1 MFREICQVS
10 YQTIT
15 NLSLDSQNLS
25 VNLVENQTNQFSL
38 SDISSDSKKSSFL
51 DMLNSRTEERFSQN
65 TDNNFATSFE
75 KSDSFEKSSNSEV
88 KNNLNEIEDSSVKEM
103 NDNGRENKIQK
114 SEESKKIDES
124 KVSET
129 DKKKSLNVSDENK
142 VAKDELLLRMNGSI
156 TVFYHALDRLKLYGE
171 KMFGSSNDEKVEEI
185 SIGEKENV
193 EAEETEMTDICR
205 NLISVVER
213 QKEIIDELL
222 KMKQEIGALKCHA
235 VGMTPANKEQK

>member
-51 DMLNSRTEERFSQN
+51 DMLNSRTEERFSQK

-75 KSDSFEKSSNSEV
+75 KSDSFEKSSNSEI
-88 KNNLNEIEDSSVKEM
+88 KNNFNEIEDSSVKEM
-103 NDNGRENKIQK
+103 NDNGRENEIQK

-142 VAKDELLLRMNGSI
+142 VAKDEKKSRKDLKNKRSSLDFNKINQIEQESVSI
-156 TVFYHALDRLKLYGE
+156 SGQNKLKILTADDAKDSE
-171 KMFGSSNDEKVEEI
+171 KKDDSQ
-185 SIGEKENV
+185 NV
-193 EAEETEMTDICR
+193 DGI
-205 NLISVVER
+205 
-213 QKEIIDELL
+213 
-222 KMKQEIGALKCHA
+222 
-235 VGMTPANKEQK
+235 